1 MTSNDVHLVDRCET
15 GAVLKNYWPG
25 GRFYTLVSGI
35 NDLMYVEI
43 KKEYMPKCFLHMQY
57 LRHWLYLQGLYV
69 IYIERSLQSTFS
81 FHSFNRIHAVADKDA
96 TIGGGATRGGWTRQW
111 GGGWGGGSVRDRLTQ
126 LLFGRF
132 FLN

>member
-15 GAVLKNYWPG
+15 GAILKNYWPG

-69 IYIERSLQSTFS
+69 IYIERSLQNTFS
-81 FHSFNRIHAVADKDA
+81 FHSFNRIHAVADKAA
-96 TIGGGATRGGWTRQW
+96 TMGGGGTRQW
-111 GGGWGGGSVRDRLTQ
+111 GWGGVGG
-126 LLFGRF
+126 GRQGQAYPATF
-132 FLN
+132 R